1 MPAPRGRGARGAA
14 AAGALLVLLLVLLG
28 GAGGLRRAMGGG
40 GGAAGAGA
48 PEPGRPPSP
57 PCGGLPGRGS
67 CELRRLRA
75 RLREGRAE
83 SPLFDGARWTADFET
98 GLLMAQELQAAGLP
112 PAHLFVA
119 SGRTGEAPAV
129 APSAAAAGP
138 SSGLGRPPRPPSVPE
153 L

>member
-1 MPAPRGRGARGAA
+1 MPAPRGRGARGAV

-28 GAGGLRRAMGGG
+28 GAGGLRHAVGG
-40 GGAAGAGA
+40 GGAAVAGA

>member
-28 GAGGLRRAMGGG
+28 GAGGLRRAVGGG
-40 GGAAGAGA
+40 EGAAVAGA

-138 SSGLGRPPRPPSVPE
+138 SPGLGRPPRPPSVPE